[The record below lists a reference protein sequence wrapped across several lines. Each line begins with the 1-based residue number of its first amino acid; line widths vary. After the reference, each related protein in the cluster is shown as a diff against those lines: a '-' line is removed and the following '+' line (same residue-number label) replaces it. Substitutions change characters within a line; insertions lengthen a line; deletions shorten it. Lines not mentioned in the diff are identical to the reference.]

1 MGHRVSP
8 FKLLWADLGVVVGI
22 NGGSQIRCLKPTSK
36 YVSLEGNIGRV
47 KLGAVAGMQGGLG
60 RAGVL
65 IECHNLL
72 LLPFHIHIFAPRLPA
87 PFLSGKCPTRLPS
100 LLAKNL

>member
-1 MGHRVSP
+1 MKTTIKDLNMGHRVSP

-72 LLPFHIHIFAPRLPA
+72 LLPFNIHIFQPRPHRPL
-87 PFLSGKCPTRLPS
+87 FVR
-100 LLAKNL
+100 